1 MRILQPEGWVRPR
14 GYSNGV
20 LAEGRVV
27 FIAGQVGWDPEERMT
42 AQDIVGQARQAL
54 ANIVA
59 ILREGGGKPEHIT
72 RMTWFVTDAR
82 EYSAVQRELGAAY
95 VEVIG
100 NHYPAMTLVQV
111 AALLEEGAKV
121 EIEATAVIP

>member
-121 EIEATAVIP
+121 ELEATAVIP